1 MKIIERSI
9 KIMWKC
15 QWRYHANDAS
25 PPHPTPDYRMRMCG
39 LVFLFLRI
47 VAVPAR
53 LSSWSPL
60 NASWCSAYVWR
71 NSILENSVN
80 QRKARVDWG
89 GSATREQGG
98 EGQQM
103 LLKEKNIVVTS
114 CGLFP
119 WLQDYLVYIISYM
132 TDATSSKT
140 HRKCSLCGSQKTNH
154 SRRAFKVFGRDLNS
168 SANFCQLESRSIHAF
183 HATNWRSGWKAV
195 LHICAAAAQDPALS
209 EAMGPWHLID
219 LCTAQCSG
227 FPPVFLRFSSGF
239 PPVFRLEFC
248 QILQKMLTN
257 LQSCTGH
264 HRSGFQ
270 SGGEGQSANRP
281 IPAVCRSLQDIFG
294 ISLGY
299 LRITSHPTLA
309 SGECWQLLPFVPGE
323 LHRRNPC
330 TAGLCK
336 LQGREMTVIDD
347 VWDRSDGSSWILAM
361 AFIIII
367 FKRFLRF
374 RLFWLCYSD

>member
-1 MKIIERSI
+1 MVPFI
-9 KIMWKC
+9 WPKC
-15 QWRYHANDAS
+15 NSSHYSKAISENSDTQWYQITTKDWR
-25 PPHPTPDYRMRMCG
+25 

-168 SANFCQLESRSIHAF
+168 SANFCQLLSTWVQIYPCFPCYQLKVWVEGCPAHLCCCSSRSSSKRGHGAMTPDWSV
-183 HATNWRSGWKAV
+183 HSAV
-195 LHICAAAAQDPALS
+195 
-209 EAMGPWHLID
+209 
-219 LCTAQCSG
+219 
-227 FPPVFLRFSSGF
+227 FRFSFGF

-281 IPAVCRSLQDIFG
+281 IGGQSANPCSVPKLTGYLWDIFESPL
-294 ISLGY
+294 I
-299 LRITSHPTLA
+299 P
-309 SGECWQLLPFVPGE
+309 P
-323 LHRRNPC
+323 
-330 TAGLCK
+330 
-336 LQGREMTVIDD
+336 
-347 VWDRSDGSSWILAM
+347 
-361 AFIIII
+361 
-367 FKRFLRF
+367 
-374 RLFWLCYSD
+374 

>member
-1 MKIIERSI
+1 MECNVGCLFTRRIEQLGKWFHLSDPSAI
-9 KIMWKC
+9 SSHYSKAISENSDT
-15 QWRYHANDAS
+15 QWYQITTKDWR
-25 PPHPTPDYRMRMCG
+25 

-183 HATNWRSGWKAV
+183 HAFHATNWRSGWKAV

-227 FPPVFLRFSSGF
+227 FPPVFLRFSGLSSAK
-239 PPVFRLEFC
+239 L
-248 QILQKMLTN
+248 LQKMLTN

-270 SGGEGQSANRP
+270 SGGEGQPANRP

-294 ISLGY
+294 ISLG
-299 LRITSHPTLA
+299 LGIS
-309 SGECWQLLPFVPGE
+309 
-323 LHRRNPC
+323 
-330 TAGLCK
+330 
-336 LQGREMTVIDD
+336 
-347 VWDRSDGSSWILAM
+347 
-361 AFIIII
+361 
-367 FKRFLRF
+367 
-374 RLFWLCYSD
+374 

>member
-1 MKIIERSI
+1 MVPFI
-9 KIMWKC
+9 WPKC
-15 QWRYHANDAS
+15 NSSHYSKAISENSDTQWYQITTKDWR
-25 PPHPTPDYRMRMCG
+25 

-227 FPPVFLRFSSGF
+227 FPPVFLRFSGLSSAK
-239 PPVFRLEFC
+239 FC
-248 QILQKMLTN
+248 RRCWRISKAAQGTIEVAFKVV
-257 LQSCTGH
+257 
-264 HRSGFQ
+264 
-270 SGGEGQSANRP
+270 EKANRP
-281 IPAVCRSLQDIFG
+281 IGQSLQCAEAYR

-299 LRITSHPTLA
+299 L
-309 SGECWQLLPFVPGE
+309 
-323 LHRRNPC
+323 
-330 TAGLCK
+330 
-336 LQGREMTVIDD
+336 
-347 VWDRSDGSSWILAM
+347 WD
-361 AFIIII
+361 I
-367 FKRFLRF
+367 FESPLIPP
-374 RLFWLCYSD
+374 

>member
-1 MKIIERSI
+1 MVPFI
-9 KIMWKC
+9 WPKC
-15 QWRYHANDAS
+15 NSSHYSKAISENSDTQWYQITTKDWR
-25 PPHPTPDYRMRMCG
+25 

-183 HATNWRSGWKAV
+183 HAFHATNWRSGWKAV

-227 FPPVFLRFSSGF
+227 FPPVFLRFSGLSSAK
-239 PPVFRLEFC
+239 L
-248 QILQKMLTN
+248 LQKMLTN

>member
-1 MKIIERSI
+1 MVPFI
-9 KIMWKC
+9 WPKC
-15 QWRYHANDAS
+15 NSSHYSKAISENSDTQWYQITTKDWR
-25 PPHPTPDYRMRMCG
+25 

-183 HATNWRSGWKAV
+183 HATDWRSGWKAV

-227 FPPVFLRFSSGF
+227 FPPVF
-239 PPVFRLEFC
+239 RLEFC

-270 SGGEGQSANRP
+270 SGGEGQSANP
-281 IPAVCRSLQDIFG
+281 CSVPKLTGYLWDIFG
-294 ISLGY
+294 ISSNHLS
-299 LRITSHPTLA
+299 SHPSVRWMLTA
-309 SGECWQLLPFVPGE
+309 ATICSWRTSPTESVHCWP
-323 LHRRNPC
+323 
-330 TAGLCK
+330 
-336 LQGREMTVIDD
+336 LQAARPWNDCY
-347 VWDRSDGSSWILAM
+347 WRC
-361 AFIIII
+361 
-367 FKRFLRF
+367 LR
-374 RLFWLCYSD
+374 